1 MEKIFNEDEL
11 LAIEYCLTHRI
22 KSIETQ
28 IELLTDDL
36 AGMGIKTDF
45 LPKRKEIELLKEI
58 LVKVK
63 KMRLIK

>member
-11 LAIEYCLTHRI
+11 LVIEYCLDHQI

-36 AGMGIKTDF
+36 ADIGIKTDF
-45 LPKRKEIELLKEI
+45 LPKRKEVELLKEI

-63 KMRLIK
+63 KMRLTK